1 MLVKF
6 FNQYSNTTISTIYNL
21 FGVAVFAWVL
31 VAMVSL
37 SLLGLK

>member
-6 FNQYSNTTISTIYNL
+6 FNQYSNTTISTIYTL